1 MEKEDLKEKVKELT
15 LMLLHLTSWDENE
28 LGMKYRRSWK
38 GYDFEILNE
47 LGEEDF
53 IRGSNRSKSVM
64 ITDKGI
70 KKAKEL
76 LKQYGIEAEL

>member
-1 MEKEDLKEKVKELT
+1 MKKEDLNDKIKELT

-38 GYDFEILNE
+38 GYDFDILNE
-47 LGEEDF
+47 LEDEDF
-53 IRGSNRSKSVM
+53 IRGGNRSKSVM
-64 ITDKGI
+64 ITDEGI

-76 LKQYGIEAEL
+76 LKQYGITQE